1 MTKQARLGPFS
12 RLWLRISEP
21 RVLSIAVASS
31 HLVMMVA
38 GIGALID
45 PPLLVDYGYGAPS
58 TVILCVLYVWGGCVG
73 MISALT
79 GSRWLERTAILALC
93 VALAIYGALTVVS
106 HLTSDFSYILKA
118 GTIFGFLLLLVGRF
132 VHILGAPWD
141 PDISK
146 KARQIAETG
155 PVHVVATN

>member
-1 MTKQARLGPFS
+1 MTKQARLGPLS
-12 RLWLRISEP
+12 RLWLRINEP
-21 RVLSIAVASS
+21 RVLSIVVSSS
-31 HLVMMVA
+31 HFVMMLT
-38 GIGALID
+38 GIGGLLD
-45 PPLLVDYGYGAPS
+45 PPLLVAYGYGVPS

-93 VALAIYGALTVVS
+93 VALALYGALTVVS
-106 HLTSDFSYILKA
+106 HLTTDFSYILKA

-132 VHILGAPWD
+132 VHIIGAPWD

-155 PVHVVATN
+155 PVHTMAAN